1 MQYYS
6 LGKQSPNVNF
16 KTAAITGQAPDKG
29 LYFPAEIPQFTAAQ
43 IERFKTLDKASLA
56 FEVMK
61 PYVGGTIDDASLQQ
75 ICAETIDFDFPLV
88 PITQNILSLEL
99 FHGPTLAFKD
109 VGARFMSRC
118 LGYFSKQEKAASA
131 SITITSPIASS
142 ISSTMSS
149 TISSSITSAI
159 TKSTTVLV
167 ATSGDTGGAVA
178 NGFLGVEGV
187 NVIILYPKGKVS
199 PIQELQLT
207 TCGQNITALEVDG
220 SFDDC
225 QAMVK
230 EAFMDGELN
239 QQYNL
244 TSANSINVAR
254 WLPQQLYYF
263 FAWQQWVKQYQDAN
277 GNYPAMN
284 IVVPSGN
291 FGNICAGMMAK
302 ASGLPLGHFVA
313 ACNANDVV
321 TRYLATE
328 KYEIHQAIA
337 TVSNAMDVGNP
348 SNFVRIMEILQN
360 NFTNLTHALTS
371 YSISDATTKSTIA
384 RVYKTDNYTL
394 DPHGAVAFAAAEIY
408 LSKINAEKNIRDT
421 NNADTS
427 DTNNTNNINNRATLN
442 NPHSKAVILET
453 AHPVKFPEVVE
464 EAIGEKIAIPASV
477 EFLLDKQKVSIP
489 LAANYAAFK
498 QWMLQ

>member
-6 LGKQSPNVNF
+6 LGKQSPAVDF

-29 LYFPAEIPQFTAAQ
+29 LYFPTSIPRFTAEQ
-43 IERFKTLDKASLA
+43 IERFKTLDKASIA

-75 ICAETIDFDFPLV
+75 ICAETINFDFPLV
-88 PITQNILSLEL
+88 PITNTIASLEL

-118 LGYFSKQEKAASA
+118 LGYFSKQAAAEKVQNTAQIKSEQKVDN
-131 SITITSPIASS
+131 PLLQ
-142 ISSTMSS
+142 
-149 TISSSITSAI
+149 
-159 TKSTTVLV
+159 TKPSTVLV

-187 NVIILYPKGKVS
+187 EVIILYPKGKVS

-207 TCGQNITALEVDG
+207 TCGQNIIALEVDG

-230 EAFMDGELN
+230 DAFMDGELN
-239 QQYNL
+239 AAYHL

-263 FAWQQWVKQYQDAN
+263 FAWQQWVAKNGDAI
-277 GNYPAMN
+277 PMN

-291 FGNICAGMMAK
+291 FGNICAGMIAK

-313 ACNANDVV
+313 ACNDNNVV
-321 TRYLATE
+321 TRYLSTGN
-328 KYEIHQAIA
+328 YAIQKSVA

-348 SNFVRIMEILQN
+348 SNFVRIMEMMQN
-360 NFTNLTHALTS
+360 NFEQLKKGLSS
-371 YSISDATTKSTIA
+371 YSYNDVSTQATIT
-384 RVYKTDNYTL
+384 RVYKEYGYTL
-394 DPHGAVAFAAAEIY
+394 DPHGAVAFLAAEAFNQPAI
-408 LSKINAEKNIRDT
+408 I
-421 NNADTS
+421 
-427 DTNNTNNINNRATLN
+427 
-442 NPHSKAVILET
+442 VET

-464 EAIGEKIAIPASV
+464 AAIGQTIAIPPSV
-477 EFLLDKQKVSIP
+477 QFLLDKEKVAIP
-489 LAANYAAFK
+489 MGASFEKFK
-498 QWMLQ
+498 NWMLSKL

>member
-6 LGKQSPNVNF
+6 LQKQSPNVDF
-16 KTAAITGQAPDKG
+16 RTAAITGQAPDKG
-29 LYFPAEIPQFTAAQ
+29 LYFPTEIPKFTAAQ

-56 FEVMK
+56 FEVMR
-61 PYVGGTIDDASLQQ
+61 PYVGGTIDDATLKI
-75 ICAETIDFDFPLV
+75 ICAETINFDFPLV
-88 PITQNILSLEL
+88 PITDTISSLEL

-118 LGYFSKQEKAASA
+118 LGYFSKQARAENATANNDKPQEDKTQGEK
-131 SITITSPIASS
+131 PN
-142 ISSTMSS
+142 
-149 TISSSITSAI
+149 
-159 TKSTTVLV
+159 TVLV

-178 NGFLGVEGV
+178 NGFLGVTGV

-207 TCGQNITALEVDG
+207 TLGQNITALEVDG

-225 QAMVK
+225 QAIVK

-239 QQYNL
+239 AAYNL

-263 FAWQQWVKQYQDAN
+263 FAWQQWVAKYQDSD
-277 GNYPAMN
+277 GIYPPMN

-291 FGNICAGMMAK
+291 FGNICAGMIAK
-302 ASGLPLGHFVA
+302 ESGLPLGHFVA

-321 TRYLATE
+321 TRYMATE
-328 KYEIHQAIA
+328 KYEVKPSVV

-348 SNFVRIMEILQN
+348 SNFVRILEMMQN
-360 NFTNLTHALTS
+360 NFSTLSNALTS
-371 YSISDATTKSTIA
+371 YSITDTDTKATIA
-384 RVYKTDNYTL
+384 RVYKTNNYIL
-394 DPHGAVAFAAAEIY
+394 DPHGAVAFIAAEQF
-408 LSKINAEKNIRDT
+408 LLEQQVN
-421 NNADTS
+421 
-427 DTNNTNNINNRATLN
+427 NNTISTTDDAFNAGAI
-442 NPHSKAVILET
+442 ILET

-464 EAIGEKIAIPASV
+464 EAIGQSLPIPASV
-477 EFLLDKQKVSIP
+477 QNLFEKEKVSIP
-489 LAANYAAFK
+489 LAPNYTAFK
-498 QWMLQ
+498 NWMLKK